1 MNRQEYGL
9 KHVDNER
16 VFHMRSLHDAVNAL
30 KEQDFPERWQIVER
44 PIGRWTE
51 VE

>member
-1 MNRQEYGL
+1 MSSEYGIRNIN
-9 KHVDNER
+9 NER
-16 VFHMRSLHDAVNAL
+16 VFLAHSLHEAINVWM
-30 KEQDFPERWQIVER
+30 EQDNRDHWQIVER

>member
-1 MNRQEYGL
+1 MSSEYGL
-9 KHVDNER
+9 RHVDNER

>member
-1 MNRQEYGL
+1 MSRHEYGL

>member
-1 MNRQEYGL
+1 MIEYAL
-9 KHVDNER
+9 KHVNHER
-16 VFHMRSLHDAVNAL
+16 TFHMRSLHDAVNAL

-44 PIGRWTE
+44 HIGRWEE